1 VFLMANL
8 GELPDHTALQS
19 AMQRAQEGVL
29 PVRPSFEQAMA
40 WEVHKSAEHPTLV
53 DKYGGM
59 NNASAYI
66 GMVRGRPI
74 GIVILSNRGSL
85 DVAAAGRKILL
96 TLAAR

>member
-1 VFLMANL
+1 
-8 GELPDHTALQS
+8 
-19 AMQRAQEGVL
+19 
-29 PVRPSFEQAMA
+29 
-40 WEVHKSAEHPTLV
+40 
-53 DKYGGM
+53 M